1 MGRLIGWR
9 IVQGVATLFAISLIL
24 FILTLN
30 LQGNAADAVLGQA
43 ATAETKAAFE
53 RSIGLDVPAWQRYLS
68 WLWNIITH
76 FDFGRSYTNQNVIV
90 NDLWPRFTNTLFL
103 GTVGLMLATIH
114 FCPFCGT
121 EIQTDED
128 IEAALGGVEETFN

>member
-53 RSIGLDVPAWQRYLS
+53 RSIGLDVPAWQRYLRDRQPPILVT
-68 WLWNIITH
+68 W
-76 FDFGRSYTNQNVIV
+76 GR
-90 NDLWPRFTNTLFL
+90 NDPFFTLKAVEFYREQ
-103 GTVGLMLATIH
+103 V
-114 FCPFCGT
+114 PGT
-121 EIQTDED
+121 EVHLFD
-128 IEAALGGVEETFN
+128 AGHFALETHAPEIARHIRDFMARLPPLE